1 MRIFSKIFTFVR
13 VSLLFSVVDF
23 TPLLLVKSKGK
34 IYISRFGFGR
44 KLELRD
50 VEVYSLQTPIF
61 TKNIVNVRQLGIFFK
76 ISCG

>member
-1 MRIFSKIFTFVR
+1 MRILSKIFTFVR

-23 TPLLLVKSKGK
+23 TPLPLVKSKDK
-34 IYISRFGFGR
+34 TYISRFGFGR

-61 TKNIVNVRQLGIFFK
+61 A
-76 ISCG
+76 

>member
-34 IYISRFGFGR
+34 IYISRFGFG
-44 KLELRD
+44 
-50 VEVYSLQTPIF
+50 
-61 TKNIVNVRQLGIFFK
+61 
-76 ISCG
+76 

>member
-61 TKNIVNVRQLGIFFK
+61 A
-76 ISCG
+76 

>member
-23 TPLLLVKSKGK
+23 TS

-61 TKNIVNVRQLGIFFK
+61 A
-76 ISCG
+76 